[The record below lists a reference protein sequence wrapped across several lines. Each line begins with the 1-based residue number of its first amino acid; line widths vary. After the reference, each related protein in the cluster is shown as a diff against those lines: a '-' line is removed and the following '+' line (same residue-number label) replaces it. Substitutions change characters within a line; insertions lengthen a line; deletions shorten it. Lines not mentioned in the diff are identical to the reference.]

1 MSDKLQPGL
10 AIKDYTKWVQ
20 KNVNKHPI
28 IPIVDNVNVV
38 PKHKG
43 IYFWFMH
50 PDGYEALS
58 KKLSNHLQ
66 PVHPL
71 TALDNY
77 HLVYIGTSGT
87 GKDGNSSLRQRLE
100 WHITQKHS
108 QSAVCSGALSTFRTG
123 ISSLVADDLIL
134 YPDSSTETV
143 VNNIFSDYF
152 KVFWVEYQDDQD
164 IQIDGDETI
173 LIKNLRPL
181 FNLKNNPNHDDR
193 NSPTYL
199 YQIRRQLVVRDTKQ
213 RLNCNA
219 VGNNDQNCRSRRKVN
234 EATIEFR
241 GQVYVLSVAEGRTSI
256 KDEDGS
262 LLPMNMKKFLINVIN
277 DNKLPIEIVN
287 SKNEKKTTFALAN
300 NLIQHYG
307 IKSKRNS
314 ATPAKTHKSDLD
326 FVPPSQING
335 KTLIIIPCSDRKKEG
350 GKKERNTDYF
360 DVVPESS
367 IDDFRMTRNNILNEF
382 ARELKDP
389 QYLLEAYQRYNGH
402 IYKRVN
408 WQLAHQKV
416 DAGCLKIVIVSALFG
431 LMEYKRQIPNYNLTF
446 GQTEASWGSS
456 IQNAINQYIADNGIK
471 IKNVFNFLSR
481 QYAQSMPQIDAVP
494 RRRGSNQ
501 SYVGDW
507 VNKVVQNVN
516 C

>member
-20 KNVNKHPI
+20 KNMNKHPI
-28 IPIVDNVNVV
+28 IPIVDNLNVV

-66 PVHPL
+66 PVQPF

-100 WHITQKHS
+100 WHIAQKHS
-108 QSAVCSGALSTFRTG
+108 QSAVCSGALSTLRTG
-123 ISSLVADDLIL
+123 IGSLAADDLIL

-143 VNNIFSDYF
+143 VNNIFSGYF
-152 KVFWVEYQDDQD
+152 KVFWIEYQDDQD
-164 IQIDGDETI
+164 IQINSDEEV
-173 LIKNLRPL
+173 LISNLRPL
-181 FNLKNNPNHDDR
+181 FNLKNNPNMKDR
-193 NSPTYL
+193 NSPTYS
-199 YQIRRQLVVRDTKQ
+199 YQIRRQLVIMDTKQ

-219 VGNNDQNCRSRRKVN
+219 GGKNDQNSRSRKKAN
-234 EATIEFR
+234 DATIEFK
-241 GQVYVLSVAEGRTSI
+241 GQLYVLSITGGRTSI

-262 LLPMNMKKFLINVIN
+262 LLSINMKDFLINVIT
-277 DNKLPIEIVN
+277 DKKLPIEIVN
-287 SKNEKKTTFALAN
+287 SKNEKKTTFTLAN
-300 NLIQHYG
+300 DVIRHYG
-307 IKSKRNS
+307 KKPKRNLV
-314 ATPAKTHKSDLD
+314 TPAKTPKSDSD
-326 FVPPSQING
+326 FNPPNPICG
-335 KTLIIIPCSDRKKEG
+335 KTLIIIPCSNGKKEG
-350 GKKERNTDYF
+350 GNKEQNTDYF
-360 DVVPESS
+360 DVTPQNS
-367 IDDFRMTRNNILNEF
+367 IDNFRVTRKNILNEF

-402 IYKRVN
+402 IYRRIN
-408 WQLAHQKV
+408 WQLVHQKA

-431 LMEYKRQIPNYNLTF
+431 LLEYKRKIPNYDFTF
-446 GQTEASWGSS
+446 KKTKTLWGYS
-456 IQNAINQYIADNGIK
+456 IQEAINQYIADNRIE
-471 IKNVFNFLSR
+471 NVYSFLSDE
-481 QYAQSMPQIDAVP
+481 YAQSMPEVKSFK
-494 RRRGSNQ
+494 RRPGRNQ

-507 VNKVVQNVN
+507 VNTVVQNVN